1 MDGGDIMTPSYSVF
15 NGLHKVGEE
24 SQSDESSDED
34 DTEEGSNDD
43 DEHSNLSERSTMLY
57 SR

>member
-1 MDGGDIMTPSYSVF
+1 MDGGDIMTPSYSKF
-15 NGLHKVGEE
+15 NGLHKLGKE

-43 DEHSNLSERSTMLY
+43 VEPSNLSKRSTMLY

>member
-1 MDGGDIMTPSYSVF
+1 MTPSYSKF
-15 NGLHKVGEE
+15 NGLHKLGKE

-43 DEHSNLSERSTMLY
+43 VEPSNLSKRSTMLY